1 MVSQTKHKRLKRYFV
16 TFVPLCVLIVSLTA
30 SAAQKPAAAPLR
42 WKPLIGEYTLADQTL
57 IILERDG
64 KLCALF
70 NRTDLSPLQ
79 EISKDKFQFEQT
91 SARAAD
97 RVLFSRDPRGRVT
110 DVKIGELG
118 IQASATRTRS
128 RFESTSS

>member
-1 MVSQTKHKRLKRYFV
+1 MCIRDR
-16 TFVPLCVLIVSLTA
+16 
-30 SAAQKPAAAPLR
+30 
-42 WKPLIGEYTLADQTL
+42 TL

-70 NRTDLSPLQ
+70 NRSDLSPLQ

-97 RVLFSRDPRGRVT
+97 RVVFSRDPRGRVT
-110 DVKIGELG
+110 DVKIGESIYKRRPLG
-118 IQASATRTRS
+118 PEAGSNQLRVEPLRPGPVLIKEALSL
-128 RFESTSS
+128 